1 MDGSQA
7 IRRSRSR
14 PLADSVRSRVDTDR
28 VRASVLGMN
37 EYKVSFWINDEFAT
51 KNVTSDSARE
61 AVTSIISLYG
71 AMQDPVMID
80 SVAFVLDLAPEFWA

>member
-1 MDGSQA
+1 LGLAMT
-7 IRRSRSR
+7 RRVHDPGRK
-14 PLADSVRSRVDTDR
+14 SRVDTGR

-71 AMQDPVMID
+71 TMQDPVMID